1 MNPRA
6 ALRKAFYGSL
16 HEALVRTQRR
26 DGAAGARWPESV
38 VVTGFFGEGFGIGR
52 AAELTA
58 AALEAR
64 GFDVIR
70 HEARPALQKRMPFT
84 GEVPGPADAAW
95 LLQIN
100 PPELLMMLTFMDPAR
115 TPKGPRIGYWAW
127 ELTQAPRFWARAA
140 GLVDQVWAISD
151 YTASSFRRSGGV
163 LAQRTRHAPHP
174 LRPEDIGAVRSQR
187 RFLVQADGRSSLG
200 RKNPAGAISAFR
212 KAFPA
217 GGAELV
223 VKTQH
228 LSERQRSG
236 LAAAIGKG
244 EGVSWIDGSIPQP
257 QMDALFDSVD
267 AVISAHRSEG
277 FGLALAEA
285 ALRGRAPVA
294 TGWSGNMDFMAS
306 APELLL
312 PYAMTPVPK
321 SDEAYGGFA
330 GPGVDWAEPD
340 LEAAAET
347 LQRLVATPEA
357 AGAGLAAVRSAL
369 VRLEARWDA
378 IRPGAALDDA
388 FAASRT
394 GAEERNMF

>member
-16 HEALVRTQRR
+16 HEVVARTQRR
-26 DGAAGARWPESV
+26 DGSTGARWPDTV
-38 VVTGFFGEGFGIGR
+38 VITGFFGEGFGIGR

-64 GFDVIR
+64 GFTVIR

-84 GEVPGPADAAW
+84 GEVPGPGDAAW

-100 PPELLMMLTFMDPAR
+100 PPELLMLLTFMDPAR

-127 ELTQAPRFWARAA
+127 ELTRAPRFWARAA

-151 YTASSFRRSGGV
+151 YTARSFQRSGGV

-174 LRPEDIGAVRSQR
+174 LRPAETHAPRAQG

-200 RKNPAGAISAFR
+200 RKNPAGAIAAFR
-212 KAFPA
+212 KAFPT

-228 LSERQRSG
+228 LSERQRAG
-236 LAAAIGKG
+236 LAAAVDED
-244 EGVSWIDGSIPQP
+244 EGVRWIDGAIPQAA
-257 QMDALFDSVD
+257 MDALFDSVD
-267 AVISAHRSEG
+267 GVISAHRAEG
-277 FGLALAEA
+277 YGLALAEA

-294 TGWSGNMDFMAS
+294 TGWSGNMDFMAG

-312 PYAMTPVPK
+312 PYALTPVPK

-330 GPGVDWAEPD
+330 GPGVNWAEPD
-340 LEAAAET
+340 LEAAAAM

-357 AGAGLAAVRSAL
+357 AGEGVEAVRSAL

-388 FAASRT
+388 FAASEA
-394 GAEERNMF
+394 GVEERNMI